1 MQYVMFFFVFVTDA
15 ERKMNPST
23 SNEFS
28 GSTASGGTT
37 GNKSRHATLHT
48 ASGSSGR
55 TSSRSVN
62 VTPKHALCT
71 SSAPQG
77 TINSGYFVM

>member
-1 MQYVMFFFVFVTDA
+1 
-15 ERKMNPST
+15 
-23 SNEFS
+23 
-28 GSTASGGTT
+28 
-37 GNKSRHATLHT
+37 
-48 ASGSSGR
+48 
-55 TSSRSVN
+55 VN